1 MSKALA
7 KKLKELGNKK
17 GLVHHQD
24 AVVVT
29 EVNILTC
36 A

>member
-7 KKLKELGNKK
+7 KKHKELGNKK
-17 GLVHHQD
+17 GGERHQD

-29 EVNILTC
+29 EVNILTS